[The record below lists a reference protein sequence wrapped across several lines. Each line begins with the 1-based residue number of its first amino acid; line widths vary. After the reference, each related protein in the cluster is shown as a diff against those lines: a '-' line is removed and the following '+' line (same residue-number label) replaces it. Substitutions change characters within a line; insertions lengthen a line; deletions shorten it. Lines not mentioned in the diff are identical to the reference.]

1 VGAVAFDLSERHGRR
16 VCVTGRFEVVAQVA
30 ICQVDVEVEVC
41 VIGQVR
47 ESILGD

>member
-1 VGAVAFDLSERHGRR
+1 VGAVAFDLGEGHGRR
-16 VCVTGRFEVVAQVA
+16 VCATGRFEVVAQVA

>member
-1 VGAVAFDLSERHGRR
+1 VGAVAFDLGERHGRR